1 MKLVFTCCLIATLH
15 GVGQSAKARGY
26 PVTVSTEA
34 LLRLAQT
41 RPMPDYPKQALA
53 RKTTGI
59 VVASVLIAANG
70 TMETVDILESPEPL
84 FSDAAK
90 AALMRWTFAPIKVQG
105 AATASKVEGKIILYF
120 EVTPDGGSVTVPA
133 PQQPAAPHR
142 DSPDLKPREVPRSR
156 LMAFLKAG
164 STLLD
169 VRERA
174 EFRTPHNTE
183 VKPVRIPLSELNE
196 RAVRELGR
204 SKPIILDCSSI
215 TVLKC
220 DGAVH
225 VLREVGIPEIS
236 ILREPER

>member
-1 MKLVFTCCLIATLH
+1 MKLIAAWCLIATLH
-15 GVGQSAKARGY
+15 GLGQSAKARGY

-34 LLRLAQT
+34 LLKLAQT

-53 RKTTGI
+53 GKTTGI

-70 TMETVDILESPEPL
+70 TMETVDILESPDPL

-105 AATASKVEGKIILYF
+105 ATTASKVEGKIILYF
-120 EVTPDGGSVTVPA
+120 EATPAGGTVTVPA
-133 PQQPAAPHR
+133 PQPPAAPHG
-142 DSPDLKPREVPRSR
+142 DSAAHKPREVPRAR
-156 LMAFLKAG
+156 LVAFLKAG

-169 VRERA
+169 VRERPD
-174 EFRTPHNTE
+174 FRAPHNTD
-183 VKPVRIPLSELNE
+183 VKPVHIPLSELNE

-204 SKPIILDCSSI
+204 SKPVILDCSSI

-225 VLREVGIPEIS
+225 VLREVGIPEMS